1 MTLFTKYAE
10 ITATLQ
16 PHQQKAVDK
25 ALLHNLLLAH
35 STGSGKTLT
44 SIAIADR
51 LGVPATVLTPAS
63 LVDNYVKEIANFK
76 RNGPP
81 IEVLS
86 LPTAQLRKYQIPKGN
101 TLIIDEAHSIR
112 NPNSKRFK
120 YVQEQANNAD
130 RVFGLTG
137 TPAYNTLEN
146 WAPLLN
152 IVSKKDLFPTNP
164 DEFRKRYTKRDEID
178 PSKIVLQ
185 NRDELKQLLSSY
197 VDVFDKDIEK
207 PERIDEIISVP
218 MSKYQQHIYDFVAG
232 KEDAS
237 WEKYL
242 KKRLPE
248 EKQDSEGLNAYLSGV
263 RQVAN
268 TAQGFNTNS
277 SGLSPKLQEA
287 LRQIRKHLKENPE
300 LRAFVYS
307 NYLNSGVAPLA
318 KALDRYGISNAIF
331 HGDLSKRKK
340 KKLVDL
346 YNKGKLHVLLGTGSA
361 SEGLDLKKTNLLQI
375 LEPHFNNARI
385 EQVIGRG
392 IRYKSHEGL
401 PKDQQKVIVQQFES
415 TRRPTW
421 KEWFSG
427 SEPAQTVD
435 RYLKHRADEKDELIK
450 QVKELFN

>member
-1 MTLFTKYAE
+1 MSLFTKYAA
-10 ITATLQ
+10 ITAALQ
-16 PHQQKAVDK
+16 PHQQQAVDK
-25 ALLHNLLLAH
+25 ALLNNLILAH

-44 SIAIADR
+44 SIAIADK
-51 LGVPATVLTPAS
+51 LGLPTTVLTPAS
-63 LVDNYVKEIANFK
+63 LVDNYNKEIAHFK
-76 RNGPP
+76 KDGPP
-81 IEVLS
+81 VEVLS
-86 LPTAQLRKYQIPKGN
+86 LPTAQLRNYQIPKGN

-112 NPNSKRFK
+112 NPNSRRFK
-120 YVQEQANNAD
+120 YVQEQAKNAD

-137 TPAYNTLEN
+137 TPAYNALEN

-152 IVSKKDLFPTNP
+152 IISKQDLFPVDPN
-164 DEFRKRYTKRDEID
+164 EFRRKYTKRDD
-178 PSKIVLQ
+178 ANPNKITLQ
-185 NRDELKQLLSSY
+185 NEDELRRLLSSY
-197 VDVFDKDIEK
+197 VDVFDADVEK
-207 PERIDEIISVP
+207 PERIDETISVP

-248 EKQDSEGLNAYLSGV
+248 EKQESEGLNAYLSGV

-268 TAQGFNTNS
+268 TAQGFNTKS
-277 SGLSPKLQEA
+277 PSLSPKLQEA
-287 LRQIRKHLKENPE
+287 LKQIRKHLKENPE

-401 PKDQQKVIVQQFES
+401 PKDKQKVVVQQFES

-421 KEWFSG
+421 KEWLNG
-427 SEPAQTVD
+427 SEPTQTVD
-435 RYLKHRADEKDELIK
+435 RYLKNRADEKDELIK
-450 QVKELFN
+450 QVKELFI